1 MLYRHFGGIDDLLRA
16 TIEAEV
22 DGFERAIPGEVSQ
35 LSDFVAALEA
45 FGANLLHVLN
55 LLVLLLVL
63 FHALNLLH
71 VWNLLVHFHVLNLLD
86 LLHV

>member
-1 MLYRHFGGIDDLLRA
+1 MVKAAAISKAMLYRYFGGIDDLLRA

-55 LLVLLLVL
+55 LPEIIR
-63 FHALNLLH
+63 FCS
-71 VWNLLVHFHVLNLLD
+71 
-86 LLHV
+86 

>member
-1 MLYRHFGGIDDLLRA
+1 MKAAAISKAILYRHFGGIDDLLRA

-22 DGFERAIPGEVSQ
+22 DGFERAFPGEVSQ

-55 LLVLLLVL
+55 LPEIIR
-63 FHALNLLH
+63 FCS
-71 VWNLLVHFHVLNLLD
+71 
-86 LLHV
+86 

>member
-22 DGFERAIPGEVSQ
+22 DGFERAFPGEVSQ

-55 LLVLLLVL
+55 QPE
-63 FHALNLLH
+63 NIRCCS
-71 VWNLLVHFHVLNLLD
+71 
-86 LLHV
+86 